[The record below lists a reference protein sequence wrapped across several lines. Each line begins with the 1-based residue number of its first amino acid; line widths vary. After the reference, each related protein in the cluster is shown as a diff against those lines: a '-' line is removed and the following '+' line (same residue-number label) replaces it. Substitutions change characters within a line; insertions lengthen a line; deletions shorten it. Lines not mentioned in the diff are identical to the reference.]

1 MIIPEKLKK
10 GDEIRVIAPSRSLK
24 IISEETRDNANK
36 IFEDLGLK
44 LSFSKNAEKC
54 DDFFSSSIEDRIED
68 LHEAFLDKNVKAI
81 FTVIGGYNSNQLLK
95 YIDYELIKS
104 NPKIFCGYSDIT
116 ALSCAIY
123 HKTGLITYS
132 GPVYSTFGMKKGLDY
147 TIEYMKRAL
156 MESKEFEIIPS
167 ETWSDDLWYINQNDR
182 NFIPNEGLKYINE
195 GEAQG
200 KIIGGNLC
208 TLNLLQGT
216 EFMPSLKDTI
226 LFIEDADLTFAE
238 IFDRDLQSLIH
249 QKDFEKVRGIV
260 FGKFQ
265 IKSNIDEQIFIKIIN
280 AKKEL
285 RNIPI
290 IYNVNFGHTTPHIT
304 FSIGGVAKVIA
315 GVDSKVI
322 IGDKF

>member
-1 MIIPEKLKK
+1 MIIPKKLKK
-10 GDEIRVIAPSRSLK
+10 GDEVRVIAPSRSLN
-24 IISEETRDNANK
+24 IISEECRNNANK
-36 IFEDLGLK
+36 VFDNLGLK
-44 LSFSKNAEKC
+44 LSLSKNIEKC
-54 DDFFSSSIEDRIED
+54 DDFFSSSIEDRIDD

-95 YIDYELIKS
+95 YIDYELIKN

-116 ALSCAIY
+116 ALSNAIY

-132 GPVYSTFGMKKGLDY
+132 GPAYSTFGMEKGLDY
-147 TIEYMKRAL
+147 TIGYMKKTL
-156 MESKEFEIIPS
+156 MENIEFEIKPS
-167 ETWSDDLWYINQNDR
+167 ETWSDDFWYIYQKDR
-182 NFIPNEGLKYINE
+182 KFIPNEGFKYINE

-216 EFMPSLKDTI
+216 EFMPSLENTI

-249 QKDFEKVRGIV
+249 QKDFDKVKGIV
-260 FGKFQ
+260 FGRFQ
-265 IKSNIDEQIFIKIIN
+265 VKSNISEEIFRKII
-280 AKKEL
+280 ASKKEL

-290 IYNVNFGHTTPHIT
+290 IFDVNFGHTTPHIT
-304 FSIGGVAKVIA
+304 FPIGGFSKIVAGANNK
-315 GVDSKVI
+315 I
-322 IGDKF
+322 IIKQ